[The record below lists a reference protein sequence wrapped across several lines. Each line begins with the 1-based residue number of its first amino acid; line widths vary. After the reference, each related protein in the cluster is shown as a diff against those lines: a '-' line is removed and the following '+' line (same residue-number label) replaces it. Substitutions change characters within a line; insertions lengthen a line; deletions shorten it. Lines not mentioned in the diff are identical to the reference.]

1 MATIGGTHTRMQ
13 IVYDYGHWTSA
24 RAVCVVQLVSMAD
37 SRTEKLR
44 LLLTES
50 NNHHCIVH
58 MYLIQLLLMSAS
70 DWRNMVHVH
79 VTWLVFITH
88 ALWLFRWK
96 TQVLC
101 TCWRLKRWKVYWY
114 MYQSI
119 SYSHYI
125 HITFSLVCLPTWN
138 HIYVRYSNYVYVC
151 LPYFPDL
158 ACMYKLFARVD
169 GGLQCI
175 VKCLSAHLRETG
187 RSLVTE
193 EPGMEAPGRNAT
205 SYIQSLLDL
214 RDQYNLFLERSFNS
228 DQLFKHAI
236 ASVRTCVVCNYV
248 QNIC

>member
-1 MATIGGTHTRMQ
+1 
-13 IVYDYGHWTSA
+13 
-24 RAVCVVQLVSMAD
+24 
-37 SRTEKLR
+37 
-44 LLLTES
+44 
-50 NNHHCIVH
+50 
-58 MYLIQLLLMSAS
+58 MS
-70 DWRNMVHVH
+70 DRRNIVH

-88 ALWLFRWK
+88 ALWLYRWK

-101 TCWRLKRWKVYWY
+101 TCWRLERWKVYWY
-114 MYQSI
+114 MYQNI
-119 SYSHYI
+119 SCSHHIY
-125 HITFSLVCLPTWN
+125 ITFSLVCFPTWN
-138 HIYVRYSNYVYVC
+138 HIYMRYSNFVYVY
-151 LPYFPDL
+151 LPYSPDL

-214 RDQYNLFLERSFNS
+214 RDQYNMFLERSFNS

-236 ASVRTCVVCNYV
+236 ASVRTRVVVQCMCGTFAETRSMLHVQYIYMYRNDYHWHILLMGSLLISWTHAWQCVITVYMA
-248 QNIC
+248 